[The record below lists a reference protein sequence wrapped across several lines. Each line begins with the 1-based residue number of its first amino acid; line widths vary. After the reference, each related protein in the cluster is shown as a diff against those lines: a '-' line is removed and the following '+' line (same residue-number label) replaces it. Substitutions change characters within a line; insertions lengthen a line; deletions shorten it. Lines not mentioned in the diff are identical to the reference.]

1 MDYYKK
7 VIQNEQILNE
17 FLDKHNLVL
26 EKKFQINDRAVLFCE
41 KTDPFLLVPNKIFL
55 GFLGIAMMTGGH
67 YGKNLTENVVVSVDD
82 FGFVISGMSED
93 EKKDLSKE
101 WQEFLYKKF
110 GFAYANHLKKVI
122 AEEKRKQDI
131 KKENSRELP
140 L

>member
-26 EKKFQINDRAVLFCE
+26 EKKFQNDDRAILLCE
-41 KTDPFLLVPNKIFL
+41 KADPLLTMSNNIFWGL
-55 GFLGIAMMTGGH
+55 IGVSMLTNSA
-67 YGKNLTENVVVSVDD
+67 YGKMAAMNVVVSVDD